1 LYLLNIFVLVFF
13 ICYRRS
19 SQLKAPRP
27 SISELN
33 CHDEEIIELWIDL
46 LVTSI
51 LIKLPDKQD
60 GKKFQLDKNKNKDNY
75 NTSAVDHI
83 KEMMSTLAGTLGF
96 QDKALEWFDKSL
108 QRYASHFKASSN
120 QT

>member
-1 LYLLNIFVLVFF
+1 
-13 ICYRRS
+13 
-19 SQLKAPRP
+19 
-27 SISELN
+27 
-33 CHDEEIIELWIDL
+33 
-46 LVTSI
+46 VTSI

-60 GKKFQLDKNKNKDNY
+60 GKKFQLDKNKDNY

-83 KEMMSTLAGTLGF
+83 KEMMSTFAETLGF